1 MHSAIR
7 EKGGAYGSGASN
19 EPSTG
24 VFRFFSYRDP
34 NCKNTFDHFKKS
46 IEWLDTNLSQQ
57 NLDEA
62 ILNVISSI
70 DKPLSP
76 SGEAKSDFYGTLNGK
91 SHEDLVAFRDGVLNT
106 NISDIK
112 RVAEKYLMQDS
123 FKSVVAGEKFDQ
135 EISDLRLEKLN
146 T

>member
-1 MHSAIR
+1 M
-7 EKGGAYGSGASN
+7 
-19 EPSTG
+19 
-24 VFRFFSYRDP
+24 
-34 NCKNTFDHFKKS
+34 
-46 IEWLDTNLSQQ
+46 SQQ